1 MKIKFIPCLI
11 FHKALLVLC
20 SLITVRTSQA
30 HYFHRSDL
38 YIYTYS
44 YVSRLPKP
52 GETIQGSKFS
62 VGFGGKGA
70 NQCVMAARLKS
81 RTAMISKVGLLYEP
95 RHEKA
100 GLLPMR
106 KSKAHISFVVTKLI
120 SAFVFATRLTDSTI
134 SLLLK
139 SKISSF

>member
-1 MKIKFIPCLI
+1 M
-11 FHKALLVLC
+11 
-20 SLITVRTSQA
+20 
-30 HYFHRSDL
+30 
-38 YIYTYS
+38 
-44 YVSRLPKP
+44 SRLPKP

-106 KSKAHISFVVTKLI
+106 KSKAQISFVVTKLI
-120 SAFVFATRLTDSTI
+120 SAFVFATRIVQFLFFLNPKFQAS
-134 SLLLK
+134 SLLL
-139 SKISSF
+139 